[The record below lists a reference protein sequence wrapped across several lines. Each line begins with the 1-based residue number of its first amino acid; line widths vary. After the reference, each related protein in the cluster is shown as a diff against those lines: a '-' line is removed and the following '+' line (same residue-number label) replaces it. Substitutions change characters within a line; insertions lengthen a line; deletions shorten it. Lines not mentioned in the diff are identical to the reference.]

1 MNPPRVLIAG
11 TASGSGKTTA
21 VCAVLTLLKRRGV
34 KVRACK
40 CGPDYIDPMFHA
52 SALGVPSTNLDPF
65 FCDPALLRQLLCDN
79 VGEDLTVIE
88 GVMGYYDGTGETGT
102 ENSTFTVADR
112 TGTPV
117 ILVADAK
124 GAAASLLSVIEGFLR
139 FYPNSRIRGV
149 LFNRM
154 KAHTYAQICDLM
166 RAHFGEAVVPV
177 GFIPAFPDAYTI
189 PSRHLGLVTA
199 EELHDLR
206 QKLDAVAD
214 LCTQTIDLEQIAAI
228 AQTAE
233 ELPDDAPEIPVLP
246 PVHIAYARDAAFCFY
261 YSDTLRLL
269 QKTGATLLPFSP
281 LANEPVPPEADGL
294 LLGGGYPEL
303 YAEQLEKNGIS
314 KESVRRAVCGGMPTI
329 AECGGFQYLGQSLDG
344 KKMCCVLEHESFP
357 AGRLVRF
364 GYVTLTARR
373 DGLFGDA
380 GTVLRGHEFHYW
392 DSTDVGDGFTA
403 QKLNGSSRLCAVYTP
418 TLYAGYPHLYL
429 CANPAAAQAFYRK
442 CMAYK
447 EDRHDR
453 HISE

>member
-1 MNPPRVLIAG
+1 MNPARVLIAG

-21 VCAVLTLLKRRGV
+21 VCAVLTLMKRCGIRV
-34 KVRACK
+34 KACK

-52 SALGVPSTNLDPF
+52 SVLGVPSINLDPF
-65 FCDPALLRQLLCDN
+65 FCDSALLRQLLCDN
-79 VGEDLTVIE
+79 AGEDLTVIE

-112 TGTPV
+112 TDTPV
-117 ILVADAK
+117 ILVVDAK
-124 GAAASLLSVIEGFLR
+124 GSAASLLAVIEGFLR

-154 KAHTYAQICDLM
+154 RSHTYFGVCDLM
-166 RAHFGEAVVPV
+166 RARFGDCVVPV
-177 GFIPAFPDAYTI
+177 GFIPAFSDEYTI

-199 EELHDLR
+199 GELRDLR
-206 QKLDAVAD
+206 KKLDAVAD
-214 LCTQTIDLEQIAAI
+214 LCAQTVDLEQIIAI

-233 ELPDDAPEIPVLP
+233 ALPDETTEIPTLP
-246 PVHIAYARDAAFCFY
+246 AVKIAYARDAAFCFY
-261 YSDTLRLL
+261 YPDTLRLL
-269 QKTGATLLPFSP
+269 QRMGATLTPFSP

-303 YAEQLEKNGIS
+303 YAEQLEKNETS

-329 AECGGFQYLGQSLDG
+329 AECGGFQYLGRSLDG
-344 KKMCCVLEHESFP
+344 KRMCGALNHESFP

-364 GYVTLTARR
+364 GYVTLTARQ
-373 DGLFGDA
+373 DGLLGKA

-403 QKLNGSSRLCAVYTP
+403 QKLNGSSRLCAVHTP
-418 TLYAGYPHLYL
+418 TLYAGYAHLYL

-442 CMAYK
+442 CIEYK
-447 EDRHDR
+447 EEQHDR
-453 HISE
+453 HVSE